1 MKTATKTFEAK
12 LIARGPKGAW
22 TYLMVPFDVAATFG
36 VKGTCKVQGSI
47 NGHKFRT
54 SLMPNGDSTHHLVV
68 SKEMM
73 ACAKVAQGETAKI
86 TLAPDTEPRTVDI
99 PPDLQ
104 FPPELKTFFDSL
116 AFTHRREYVDW
127 INQAKRPETR
137 ANRIAK
143 ALEMLADKKKLAR

>member
-1 MKTATKTFEAK
+1 MKTAAKAFEAE

-22 TYLMVPFDVAATFG
+22 TYLMVPFDVAETFG
-36 VKGTCKVQGSI
+36 VKGTCKVQGLI

-54 SLMPNGDSTHHLVV
+54 SLMPNGDGTHHLVV

-73 ACAKVAQGETAKI
+73 AGGKAAQGDTAKI
-86 TLAPDTEPRTVDI
+86 SLAQDTEPRTVEVPADLKLS
-99 PPDLQ
+99 PDLNAY
-104 FPPELKTFFDSL
+104 FDSL

-143 ALEMLADKKKLAR
+143 THEMLADKKKLSR

>member
-1 MKTATKTFEAK
+1 MKSAKQTFKAE

-36 VKGTCKVQGSI
+36 VKGTCKVHGSI
-47 NGHKFRT
+47 NGHEFRT
-54 SLMPNGDSTHHLVV
+54 SLMPNGDGTHHMVV

-73 ACAKVAQGETAKI
+73 AGGKVAQGGLAEI
-86 TLAPDTEPRTVDI
+86 TLALDTALRMVEVPA
-99 PPDLQ
+99 DLKL
-104 FPPELKTFFDSL
+104 PAELQAYFDSL

-143 ALEMLADKKKLAR
+143 TAEMLAAKKKLSR